1 MFSRPPIREHPRSHL
16 LQDSSVRIGLLI
28 GAGLAAAFS
37 GWVYLANRVPIF
49 DRVSV
54 ERNITAA
61 AILGFLAFMPVMR
74 FFREP
79 GNLLVSSLI
88 AWSMLT
94 LTYRA
99 LSMFFWALRD
109 WYSTFEIFVL
119 GAVIYL
125 IAATVSWIGT
135 CIWKARSAHLS
146 APRHPRELNH
156 ARD

>member
-1 MFSRPPIREHPRSHL
+1 M
-16 LQDSSVRIGLLI
+16 LQDSSVRIGLLV
-28 GAGLAAAFS
+28 GAGLAAALS
-37 GWVYLANRVPIF
+37 GWVYLANRVPIL
-49 DRVSV
+49 DNVSV
-54 ERNITAA
+54 ERNIAA
-61 AILGFLAFMPVMR
+61 ATILGFLAFLPVMR

-94 LTYRA
+94 LTYRT

-109 WYSTFEIFVL
+109 WYSTFQIFML

-125 IAATVSWIGT
+125 IAATVSWIGA

-146 APRHPRELNH
+146 PRRDPRELNH
-156 ARD
+156 APD

>member
-1 MFSRPPIREHPRSHL
+1 MFARPPIREHPHSHV
-16 LQDSSVRIGLLI
+16 LQDSSVRIGLLV
-28 GAGLAAAFS
+28 GAGLASALS

-49 DRVSV
+49 DSVSV
-54 ERNITAA
+54 ERNVAAA
-61 AILGFLAFMPVMR
+61 AILGFLAFIPVMR
-74 FFREP
+74 YFRQP
-79 GNLLVSSLI
+79 GSLLISSLI

-109 WYSTFEIFVL
+109 WYSTFQIFML

-125 IAATVSWIGT
+125 IAATVSWIGA

-146 APRHPRELNH
+146 PGRHPREWNH
-156 ARD
+156 VRD

>member
-1 MFSRPPIREHPRSHL
+1 MFARPLVRQHSRSAV
-16 LQDSSVRIGLLI
+16 LQDSAVRIGLLV
-28 GAGLAAAFS
+28 GAGLAVALS

-49 DRVSV
+49 ESVSV
-54 ERNITAA
+54 ERNIAAA
-61 AILGFLAFMPVMR
+61 AILGFLAFLPVMR

-79 GNLLVSSLI
+79 GHLLVSSLI

-99 LSMFFWALRD
+99 LSLFFWALRD
-109 WYSTFEIFVL
+109 WYSSFQIFML

-146 APRHPRELNH
+146 PRRRELNH

>member
-1 MFSRPPIREHPRSHL
+1 MFTRPPIREHPRSQA
-16 LQDSSVRIGLLI
+16 LQDSSVRIGLLV
-28 GAGLAAAFS
+28 GAGLAAALS

-49 DRVSV
+49 DSISV
-54 ERNITAA
+54 ERNVAAA

-94 LTYRA
+94 LTYSA

-109 WYSTFEIFVL
+109 WYSTFQIFML

-125 IAATVSWIGT
+125 ITATVSWIGT

-146 APRHPRELNH
+146 SPRHPRELNH